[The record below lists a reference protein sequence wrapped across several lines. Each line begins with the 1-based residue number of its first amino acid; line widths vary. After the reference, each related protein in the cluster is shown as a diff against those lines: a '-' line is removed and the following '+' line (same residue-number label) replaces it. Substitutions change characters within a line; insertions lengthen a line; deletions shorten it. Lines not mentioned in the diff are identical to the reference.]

1 MYGGVDE
8 YKTLK
13 RLKHTAKLEALILNG
28 ADYDTVLRQ
37 SKKIDKYIVEEML
50 RINQKKKN

>member
-1 MYGGVDE
+1 MSMNN
-8 YKTLK
+8 KTLK

-50 RINQKKKN
+50 RINHKKKN